1 MKLSV
6 IIPAYN
12 VESYIERTLES
23 LAAQSDLDFEAIIVD
38 DGSKDGTAQTVRS
51 FIDRTSAGHFRLVSQ
66 NNGGVSS
73 ARNKGIEEA
82 SGDYVLFL
90 DGDDFVDRELVS
102 LFNQAAEEEPD
113 IVFWKWQKVNENGR
127 VLQDCYRYVT
137 DMPRVMSGADGLKR
151 ILVDHKM
158 QIWTASAAYRREL
171 LLKENIWYTAGCVNG
186 EDQEFTFKAL
196 AKAGEMIFI
205 DRALSFYLE
214 RGSSISGVYNV
225 KKFDY
230 ADAFKRAASYMDRPE
245 LTEVRDM
252 LLLRHMLE
260 NYFYNLKTCLRNAD
274 RVSIRTLLKDIDG
287 KYPELNGE
295 MRALMKRWKRE
306 KRPSKAD
313 INAFLI
319 APELLRFLLEV
330 QQRIIKFK
338 SGVRARL
345 RQVTA

>member
-23 LAAQSDLDFEAIIVD
+23 LAAQSDLNFEAIIVD
-38 DGSKDGTAQTVRS
+38 DGSKDLTAQTVQS
-51 FIDRTSAGHFRLVSQ
+51 FIDRTPAGSFRMVYQ
-66 NNGGVSS
+66 DNGGVSS
-73 ARNKGIEEA
+73 ARNRGIEEA

-90 DGDDFVDRELVS
+90 DGDDFVDRELVA
-102 LFNQAAEEEPD
+102 LFNQAAEKGPD
-113 IVFWKWQKVNENGR
+113 LVFWKWQKVNESGR

-137 DMPRVMSGADGLKR
+137 DMPRTMSGAEALKR
-151 ILVDHKM
+151 ILVDQKM

-171 LLKENIWYTAGCVNG
+171 LLKESIRYTPGCVNG

-196 AKAGEMIFI
+196 AKADELVFI

-214 RGSSISGVYNV
+214 RESSISGVYNV

-230 ADAFKRAASYMDRPE
+230 ANAFRRAASYMDRPE
-245 LTEVRDM
+245 LAEVRDM

-260 NYFYNLKTCLRNAD
+260 NYFYNLKTCLRSANK
-274 RVSIRTLLKDIDG
+274 VSIRNLLKDIDG
-287 KYPELNGE
+287 QYPELNGE

-306 KRPSKAD
+306 KRRSKTD